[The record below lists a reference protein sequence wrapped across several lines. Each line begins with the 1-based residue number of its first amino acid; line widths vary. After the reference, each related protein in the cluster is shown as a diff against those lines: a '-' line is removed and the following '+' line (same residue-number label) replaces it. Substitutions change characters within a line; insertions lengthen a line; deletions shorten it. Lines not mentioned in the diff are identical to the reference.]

1 MIPPDDNESQASIS
15 NLLMLKL
22 KYSTITWLTIAG
34 DAQAFKYLG
43 NLTIILVLRN
53 DRKWQ

>member
-1 MIPPDDNESQASIS
+1 MIPPDDNESQASIL

-34 DAQAFKYLG
+34 DAQDFKYLS
-43 NLTIILVLRN
+43 NLSVE
-53 DRKWQ
+53 KW